1 MKRYASSLSAFLIA
15 MLVAGC
21 AANAPSRPP
30 ARLALKLGI
39 EGSAKRDLIQDCI
52 ARKAWLAFFK
62 DDKGRILPV
71 RDTQGT
77 GNDADWLGLR
87 FTDYDGPRIRLGV
100 LKVINRSPEAE
111 ESESG
116 GKIEVPVSG
125 IQEMLTVALYG
136 TRRFDVIEQRRI
148 EEIQKQQTR
157 KDLMAPSP
165 GSIMKVGKALSAQ
178 YLVYGTV
185 NEWIPD
191 RARKGIRPLGP
202 LGGLKQE
209 SEVAITFS
217 LADVDNG
224 QILFTTAE
232 RAKLGEWS
240 LDFQQESAGTGTT
253 RQTTPVS
260 YAIRVCSNKAAL
272 KIAAFLRDRKWKGS
286 VVKIEGPNV
295 YVNAGSQ
302 QGMGPGLLLAVFRVK
317 GVIKDLDNRMVLG
330 EDLMGIGS
338 LQVFA
343 VQAGF
348 SIGRAKESTT
358 KYKKGD
364 RVELAT
370 VSPPPPVPEG
380 CKELDGSRWM

>member
-1 MKRYASSLSAFLIA
+1 M
-15 MLVAGC
+15 
-21 AANAPSRPP
+21 
-30 ARLALKLGI
+30 
-39 EGSAKRDLIQDCI
+39 EGSVRRDLIQECI
-52 ARKAWLAFFK
+52 EKKAWLAFFK

-77 GNDADWLGLR
+77 SNDADWLGLR

-100 LKVINRSPEAE
+100 LKVINRAPETE
-111 ESESG
+111 EREVG
-116 GKIEVPVSG
+116 GQIEVPVSG
-125 IQEMLTVALYG
+125 IQEMLTVSLYG
-136 TRRFDVIEQRRI
+136 TKRFDVIEQRRI

-157 KDLMAPSP
+157 KDVLVPSP
-165 GSIMKVGKALSAQ
+165 GSIMKVGKALNAQ

-191 RARKGIRPLGP
+191 RSRKGLRPLGP
-202 LGGLKQE
+202 LGGTKQE

-217 LADVDNG
+217 LADVKNG
-224 QILFTTAE
+224 QILFTTSE

-240 LDFQQESAGTGTT
+240 LDFQQEKTGAGST

-272 KIAAFLRDRKWKGS
+272 KIAAFLRDRKWEGS
-286 VVKIEGPNV
+286 VVQIKGRDV

-302 QGMGPGLLLAVFRVK
+302 QGMGQGLLLAVYRSK
-317 GVIKDLDNRMVLG
+317 GTIRDLDPRMILG
-330 EDLMGIGS
+330 EDLMGIGG
-338 LQVFA
+338 LEVYA
-343 VQAGF
+343 VQPGF
-348 SIGRAKESTT
+348 SIGRAKEATMD
-358 KYKKGD
+358 YKKGD
-364 RVELAT
+364 RVEVAR